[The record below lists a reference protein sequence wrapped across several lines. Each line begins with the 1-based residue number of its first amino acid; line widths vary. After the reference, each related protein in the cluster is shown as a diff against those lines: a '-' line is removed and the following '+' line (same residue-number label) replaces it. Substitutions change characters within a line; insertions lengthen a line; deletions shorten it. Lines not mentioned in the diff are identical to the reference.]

1 LRNAKDLRFFR
12 RRKAIRALS
21 CEPGW
26 KKTTMQGS
34 NLMEHNESNDLFDSD
49 ALLYIGRPYWFDR
62 HPSQAEG
69 EDF

>member
-1 LRNAKDLRFFR
+1 
-12 RRKAIRALS
+12 
-21 CEPGW
+21 
-26 KKTTMQGS
+26 MQGS